1 MKEIEKKVGTVFS
14 VGAALRA
21 EKTKTARRINQCG
34 SFIKLAIA
42 AEGLENLRTD
52 KRRNII
58 SFNCDEFC
66 VVEEH
71 SSKGWEKIFSQKKH
85 GKTVVIN
92 VPDKYIL
99 GPTIPGYH

>member
-1 MKEIEKKVGTVFS
+1 MVTFS
-14 VGAALRA
+14 IGAALRS
-21 EKTKTARRINQCG
+21 EKTKTAKRINQCG

-42 AEGLENLRTD
+42 AEWLENLRTD
-52 KRRNII
+52 EGKNII
-58 SFNCDEFC
+58 SFDCDEFG

-71 SSKGWEKIFSQKKH
+71 SSKGWEKLFSQKKH
-85 GKTVVIN
+85 GKCVVIN